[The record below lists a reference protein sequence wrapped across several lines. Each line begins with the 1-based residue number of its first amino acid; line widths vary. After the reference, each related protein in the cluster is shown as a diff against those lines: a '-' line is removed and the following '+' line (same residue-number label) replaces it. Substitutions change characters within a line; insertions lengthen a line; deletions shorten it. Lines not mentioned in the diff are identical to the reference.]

1 MKKRYIV
8 LTALLATTLLAGCGE
23 TPKPHTGATDTEQHS
38 GASESGN
45 KDEDNKTQYLPDTSK
60 KALEHEIAKNAKISL
75 KKFDVSKSV
84 FRFDKVTYQVP
95 FSYARINRDFH
106 FSLEDYGLTEDFK
119 LEPGQRTTDNIRI
132 YNTQVDYVVEV
143 GLYNPYDVPVS
154 VEDAMVWSITFSIED
169 SVDRPKIKLPAGIKW
184 NSSLVDI
191 TLAYSDPT
199 VPFTHDLETG
209 LYTYTYMKDYKH
221 YLTLYV
227 DEEKGLVKFNVK
239 SYN

>member
-1 MKKRYIV
+1 
-8 LTALLATTLLAGCGE
+8 
-23 TPKPHTGATDTEQHS
+23 
-38 GASESGN
+38 
-45 KDEDNKTQYLPDTSK
+45 
-60 KALEHEIAKNAKISL
+60 
-75 KKFDVSKSV
+75 
-84 FRFDKVTYQVP
+84 
-95 FSYARINRDFH
+95 
-106 FSLEDYGLTEDFK
+106 
-119 LEPGQRTTDNIRI
+119 
-132 YNTQVDYVVEV
+132 VEV

-169 SVDRPKIKLPAGIKW
+169 SVDRPKINLPAGIKW

>member
-1 MKKRYIV
+1 MKKRYIL
-8 LTALLATTLLAGCGE
+8 LTAILTAALLTGCGE
-23 TPKPHTGATDTEQHS
+23 PPKPHTGATDTELHT
-38 GASESGN
+38 GAADPDSKEEEN
-45 KDEDNKTQYLPDTSK
+45 KKQYLPDTSK

-75 KKFDVSKSV
+75 KKFDVEKSV

-95 FSYARINRDFH
+95 FSYGRINRDFH

-119 LEPGQRTTDNIRI
+119 LEPGQRTTDNIRL

-143 GLYNPYDVPVS
+143 GLYNPYDVPIS
-154 VEDAMVWSITFSIED
+154 IEDALVWSITFSIED
-169 SVDRPKIKLPAGIKW
+169 SVDRPKIKLPAGIRW

-227 DEEKGLVKFNVK
+227 NEEKGLVKFNIK